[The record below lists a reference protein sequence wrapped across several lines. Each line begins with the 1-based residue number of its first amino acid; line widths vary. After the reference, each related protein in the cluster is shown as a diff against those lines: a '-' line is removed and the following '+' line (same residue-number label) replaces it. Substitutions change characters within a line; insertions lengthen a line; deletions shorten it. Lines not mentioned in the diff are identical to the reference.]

1 MVEHDERA
9 ETEAYPPREVR
20 LVQPRNS
27 EGEAEHGEV
36 ELLLLRRVRAGG
48 ADEDEGAAA
57 GLGRWRCARAEPSG
71 GGGE

>member
-1 MVEHDERA
+1 VEGEEARA
-9 ETEAYPPREVR
+9 GT
-20 LVQPRNS
+20 

-36 ELLLLRRVRAGG
+36 ELLLRRVRAGG